1 MYKVALSSLFAVFL
15 FALGAVGAWYFQQ
28 QTAATEE
35 KSSPLAASDL
45 EETAARPSTLT
56 RETAQRQEPEM
67 PIPLHAKSMGAE
79 ELFRYGAM
87 NRASLESLRQREELV
102 RKEELRLQLVQ
113 KDLEGQ
119 KREVEGI
126 LTQTQHA
133 LEAAEQLLAQ
143 IQQQRQ
149 VLAAEKQQRQQELEE
164 IRQVKEVP
172 DADKQANVKK
182 MAELL
187 GQMTETDAAGVL
199 KSLVDKGSTDY
210 VLQLLDQIEQRDA
223 AKILDALESPTLV
236 ADLTEGYR
244 ELKRFKQKRDRR

>member
-28 QTAATEE
+28 QAAQRNG
-35 KSSPLAASDL
+35 SASPLLATDAPENAASK
-45 EETAARPSTLT
+45 PSTGA
-56 RETAQRQEPEM
+56 TARDRSEAEM
-67 PIPLHAKSMGAE
+67 PIPVHAKSMSAE

-87 NRASLESLRQREELV
+87 NRASLESLRQREESV

-113 KDLEGQ
+113 QDIEGQ

-149 VLAAEKQQRQQELEE
+149 TLASEQQQRQQELEA
-164 IRQVKEVP
+164 IQRVNTVP
-172 DADKQANVKK
+172 DADKQANIKK

-187 GQMTETDAAGVL
+187 GKMSETDAAEVI
-199 KSLVDKGSTDY
+199 KNLVDKGSTDY
-210 VLQLLDQIEQRDA
+210 VLQLLDNIEQRDA
-223 AKILDALESPTLV
+223 AKILDALGSPDLV

-244 ELKRFKQKRDRR
+244 ELKRYEQTRKRR